1 MPKLPIIFLQV
12 HCTAA
17 KQMDGEGR
25 AIYYFI
31 LLLLRDAGHGPGHGP
46 HGHGH
51 AGGLAQVASA
61 IRGSGRG
68 GGFCNQSADINI
80 FRVSNRKLLRLLQR
94 HFHPLPMARR
104 RSHPCHPRHY
114 GTFSTRRGLSQ
125 TQPSMRIEWNHKLIK
140 RDLFAASKGFCQPPK
155 TTHRRAQRKCAFVAP
170 SPPLHPR
177 PWLYVW
183 ALWN

>member
-61 IRGSGRG
+61 IRGSGRV
-68 GGFCNQSADINI
+68 GGFAINPQTLI
-80 FRVSNRKLLRLLQR
+80 FFVFPTANCCGCCSGTSTPSPWLAAGVTPATPAPGTPPLRHLSPLAEDYRR
-94 HFHPLPMARR
+94 HN
-104 RSHPCHPRHY
+104 PRC
-114 GTFSTRRGLSQ
+114 GLSG
-125 TQPSMRIEWNHKLIK
+125 IIN
-140 RDLFAASKGFCQPPK
+140 
-155 TTHRRAQRKCAFVAP
+155 
-170 SPPLHPR
+170 
-177 PWLYVW
+177 
-183 ALWN
+183 